1 MYHSKLPT
9 LILHMLLISYQSLTR
24 LHYCLVL
31 LAPILIL
38 AIDFVSLNPT
48 IWCCLWSKLNIVLL
62 IFYLFFLQSLVF
74 VILLFQIVLQHVP
87 LHLLL
92 YCLYLQ
98 LHIGFLL
105 MFIDK
110 IHICILLICFFF
122 LFINSTMKKW
132 GDLQLGFWVA
142 MTICNSLQLDVFLRA
157 WMLSNKLHELQQM

>member
-1 MYHSKLPT
+1 
-9 LILHMLLISYQSLTR
+9 
-24 LHYCLVL
+24 
-31 LAPILIL
+31 
-38 AIDFVSLNPT
+38 
-48 IWCCLWSKLNIVLL
+48 
-62 IFYLFFLQSLVF
+62 
-74 VILLFQIVLQHVP
+74 VLQHVP